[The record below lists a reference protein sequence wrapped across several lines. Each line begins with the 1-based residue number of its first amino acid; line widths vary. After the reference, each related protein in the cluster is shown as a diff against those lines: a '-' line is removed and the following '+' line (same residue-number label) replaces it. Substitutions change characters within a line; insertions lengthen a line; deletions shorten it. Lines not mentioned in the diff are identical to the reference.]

1 MIELAINHMRWDTLD
16 RREGRWMRDRG
27 KQKTEEVGMEETQ
40 VNKEEDK
47 EGMRRLEIR
56 EVAINRGDIRIMH
69 TRDMGMGEEV
79 DMAMGMEED
88 GREEEEDGKEEEEED
103 SGDDSLEEDV

>member
-1 MIELAINHMRWDTLD
+1 
-16 RREGRWMRDRG
+16 MRDRG
-27 KQKTEEVGMEETQ
+27 KQKTEEEDMEETQ
-40 VNKEEDK
+40 VNREEDK
-47 EGMRRLEIR
+47 EDMRRLEIR

-103 SGDDSLEEDV
+103 SGDDNSGGDA